1 MTIYRVIVS
10 HGAFDGFYDFNN
22 PDQAMKFADAVITAG
37 RGNYTSLSSDK
48 AKPKARIEF
57 KTDEEI
63 ATEVEYF
70 AQKHKEFE
78 EAAKKEAEDVG
89 TDDDE

>member
-10 HGAFDGFYDFNN
+10 HGSFDGFYDFNN

-37 RGNYTSLSSDK
+37 KGNYTSLSSDK

-57 KTDEEI
+57 KTAEQIAEEE
-63 ATEVEYF
+63 AFFE
-70 AQKHKEFE
+70 QKFKEFE
-78 EAAKKEAEDVG
+78 EEARKDAEDVG
-89 TDDDE
+89 TDNDE